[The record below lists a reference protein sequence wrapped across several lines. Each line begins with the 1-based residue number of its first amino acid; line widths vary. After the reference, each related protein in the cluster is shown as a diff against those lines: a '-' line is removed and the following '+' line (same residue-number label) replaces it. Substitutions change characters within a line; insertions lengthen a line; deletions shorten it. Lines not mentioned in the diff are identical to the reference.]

1 MRTALH
7 SSNCSRGL
15 QSTQLSNL
23 FGRLKKTER
32 QLDYTTLVPYSTLIT
47 YKKMFFPSSFG
58 PVRVRFMTPV
68 LDHSVRAMI
77 SVLARFLYLLN
88 TEIVI

>member
-1 MRTALH
+1 MRTAPH
-7 SSNCSRGL
+7 RTNCSRGL

-23 FGRLKKTER
+23 FGRLKKNER
-32 QLDYTTLVPYSTLIT
+32 QLASDYTTLCPTPPSSQ

-68 LDHSVRAMI
+68 LDHSVRVMI
-77 SVLARFLYLLN
+77 SVLAQL
-88 TEIVI
+88 EIVV